1 MTDKTGRPSRSAMK
15 REFAALWSALKG
27 QPLKVFF
34 IGLAGLTIMNLDHS
48 LFAYVLTEIAQE
60 FNWSDVERGWYIA
73 VTFIVTGIA
82 ITQFGVLADRM
93 GRKAVLFWSTLVGP
107 FFVAALIWVPNTA
120 SLLFFRAVGFAI
132 GGVQSPIAG
141 TLVLEESAPRYRGL
155 TSGFLQVGYPIG
167 WFVAS
172 LLVPL
177 VSETFG
183 WRYIFALALLGL
195 PYAWVIA
202 RYLREPPAW
211 RAAKAKRDQDN
222 SQVSTI
228 SLFQRTHVYKTVFL
242 FLGQHL
248 QVFAY
253 GATLLLT
260 AYFREARGWNLT
272 EAVRLVGLSYLI
284 GAFGY
289 ILAAVVGEYVM
300 SRRNTIVVWCWL
312 GCVAFAGMIWWAEGW
327 WQIAVCFSLMT
338 FFFYGS
344 TAVIFTFIAE
354 NFPAELRGT
363 ATSFSGSLAV
373 NLGVAFGPL
382 ALSYMIGGAGW
393 DWGFTICGMVPM
405 FLAGVAF
412 LFLKPVPRHALK

>member
-1 MTDKTGRPSRSAMK
+1 MTEKTEPLSKLTLG
-15 REFAALWSALKG
+15 EELQGLWAAVKG

-34 IGLAGLTIMNLDHS
+34 IALAGLTIMNLDHS
-48 LFAYVLTEIAQE
+48 LFLFVLTEVSTE
-60 FNWSDVERGWYIA
+60 FGWSEVERGWYIA
-73 VTFIVTGIA
+73 ITFVLTGIA
-82 ITQFGVLADRM
+82 ITQLGVLADKF
-93 GRKAVLFWSTLVGP
+93 GRKTVLFWSTLVGP
-107 FFVAALIWVPNTA
+107 FFVTALIWVPGTL
-120 SLLFFRAVGFAI
+120 SLLFFRTLGFAV

-141 TLVLEESAPRYRGL
+141 TLVLEESPPRYRGL
-155 TSGFLQVGYPIG
+155 TSGFLQIGYPIG
-167 WFVAS
+167 WFIAS

-177 VSETFG
+177 IAVNFG

-195 PYAWVIA
+195 PYAWIIA

-211 RAAKAKRDQDN
+211 HEAKAKREKEK
-222 SQVSTI
+222 SVVSTAA
-228 SLFQRTHVYKTVFL
+228 LFQKKHIYKTVFL

-260 AYFREARGWNLT
+260 AYFREARGWDLT

-289 ILAAVVGEYVM
+289 MLAAIVGEFVLG
-300 SRRNTIVVWCWL
+300 RRNTFVVWCWL
-312 GCVAFAGMIWWAEGW
+312 GCGAFAAMIWWAESW
-327 WQIAVCFSLMT
+327 LQIAVCFSLMT

-393 DWGFTICGMVPM
+393 EWGFTICGMLPM
-405 FLAGVAF
+405 FLAGVVI
-412 LFLKPVPRHALK
+412 LFVKPVPREALA